1 MRQLSMGRL
10 DVSLSRK
17 LWSWSA
23 GVLLPQLRRIR
34 KTFFFAFPMIILI
47 VEPIIRVFPLPGGPQ
62 KVACLL
68 SGEWVNSA
76 IAFCWSFEAT
86 TY

>member
-1 MRQLSMGRL
+1 
-10 DVSLSRK
+10 
-17 LWSWSA
+17 
-23 GVLLPQLRRIR
+23 
-34 KTFFFAFPMIILI
+34 MIILI
-47 VEPIIRVFPLPGGPQ
+47 VEPIIRVFPLPGGPR